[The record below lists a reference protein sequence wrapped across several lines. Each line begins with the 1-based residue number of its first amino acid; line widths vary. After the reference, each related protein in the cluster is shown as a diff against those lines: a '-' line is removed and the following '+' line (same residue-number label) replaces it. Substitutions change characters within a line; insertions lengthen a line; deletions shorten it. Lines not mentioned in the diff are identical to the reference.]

1 MLKTYNSDGGLM
13 LSYHKQDDNYPR
25 SRSRVARSRFRR
37 VIFYFTI
44 FIHFSTLLHTFTR
57 FSCFFMNIYLFFYG
71 RFPAVLTV
79 CGEFLLAVCSEINQ
93 TVFVLTFKQTLA

>member
-13 LSYHKQDDNYPR
+13 RSYHKQDDNYPR

-37 VIFYFTI
+37 VIFYFI
-44 FIHFSTLLHTFTR
+44 VFVHFSTLVHMFIR

-71 RFPAVLTV
+71 RFPAALTV